1 MQAVAQRRQA
11 GMENRRE
18 EFLKTV
24 CQIYMVAVL
33 VVLPLYYIPGNGY
46 YKLGD
51 SKYYLYRNISLI
63 CMGICLSIQIIS
75 VARSCRM
82 VKNRRIGQRIWIE
95 NHGQAEQCGSFGMFM
110 RETMEK
116 AVGWCREHS
125 VVTAVCFYGFCALL
139 SAICSPYGRTA
150 WIGEREWY
158 MGAVTIC
165 LMAGGF
171 LMAADYSGQCVRIL
185 YLGEAASVTVALI
198 GLLQKLG
205 YDPLGLL
212 RGYVLGDWEYTH
224 MLSTLGNNNWLSG
237 YYSVMFPLSLSLFC
251 KAVEERRKAASVLLG
266 VSNTLVV
273 ILLLLQ
279 GSDGGVM
286 VACVTLWIC
295 FWSSR
300 KKNGLWEPLFV
311 LLSGVCAGMLLWGKA
326 MQSLGTYDILLQDG
340 IARKMAAW
348 QGWLPLA
355 VVCLL
360 FCGIHY
366 ALPEKKKRAL
376 QTGALCGSLLLAAG
390 VIIWYILRLQGS
402 NFVEWGNR
410 RGMLWQM
417 AWQGFYRGDLK
428 QKLLGAGP
436 DCFAGYLGEILPGGT
451 TLFDQGYFA
460 GSVFTNAHN
469 EWLTTLINMGI
480 LGVVAY
486 LAVFIAAFRK
496 YRDDSFAVLLLLTYG
511 VYSLISF
518 QQVLNTPFFF
528 LLLGICEATSRE
540 HKRTS
545 EMSENR

>member
-1 MQAVAQRRQA
+1 MQAVAQRRRA

-82 VKNRRIGQRIWIE
+82 AKNRRIGQRIRIE

-171 LMAADYSGQCVRIL
+171 LMAADYSGQCIRIL

-212 RGYVLGDWEYTH
+212 KGYVLGDWEYTH

-273 ILLLLQ
+273 ILLFLQ

-518 QQVLNTPFFF
+518 QQVLNTPLFF
-528 LLLGICEATSRE
+528 LLLGSCEATSRE

>member
-1 MQAVAQRRQA
+1 MQAVAQRRRA

-24 CQIYMVAVL
+24 CQIYMAAVL

-82 VKNRRIGQRIWIE
+82 AKNRRIGQRIWIE

-273 ILLLLQ
+273 ILLFLQ

-451 TLFDQGYFA
+451 TLFEQGYFA

-518 QQVLNTPFFF
+518 QQVLNTPLFF
-528 LLLGICEATSRE
+528 LLLGSCEATSRE